1 MDVFVCAGCEAP
13 LSAPVF
19 RVALPVHAHHSSW
32 HELLPPLMEQGTYAV
47 DPLPSGPPYR
57 RRQEIEE
64 DEAAAR
70 GVYAPEYSV
79 SFGAAGRIALAPGD
93 SRGTVLIPERCDGY
107 CVGLDGRDGPNLA
120 CERCASA
127 VGTRVDD
134 CGMWQ
139 AVWLEPGAVRRVASV
154 GGPAPVDPV
163 PGVRPR
169 PPVEPGG
176 GWDGRWVAAVAVAL
190 AHLVV
195 AAEGDPVTFP
205 AGGLLAETFARGADA
220 VLPTGPVRKSVG
232 LAGPGV
238 PVSGHDIALVPRDPV
253 TGEPWRPSADVPVA
267 PLSAEVWAYLAEPP
281 ETSPL
286 PASGTL
292 PPGVLRDDYPLPPHP
307 AYTFEMDRRIFLHT
321 LARHPAVRRPRI
333 RAVYDRVLAGRNQL
347 WL

>member
-1 MDVFVCAGCEAP
+1 MDVFGCARCDAP
-13 LSAPVF
+13 LTAAVS

-32 HELLPPLMEQGTYAV
+32 HELLPPLMEQGLYAV

-57 RRQEIEE
+57 RWEE
-64 DEAAAR
+64 VGEAEAAAR

-79 SFGAAGRIALAPGD
+79 SFGAAGRIAVAPGD
-93 SRGTVLIPERCDGY
+93 SRGTVVIPERCDGY
-107 CVGLDGRDGPNLA
+107 CMGLDGRDGPNLA
-120 CERCASA
+120 CGRCGSA

-134 CGMWQ
+134 CGLWQ
-139 AVWLEPGAVRRVASV
+139 AVWLEPDAVRRVPLDDGSD
-154 GGPAPVDPV
+154 PAPE
-163 PGVRPR
+163 VRAR
-169 PPVEPGG
+169 PPIEPCG

-205 AGGLLAETFARGADA
+205 AGGLLAETFARGAER
-220 VLPTGPVRKSVG
+220 VLPGPVRKSVG

-238 PVSGHDIALVPRDPV
+238 PVAGDDIVLVPRDPV
-253 TGEPWRPSADVPVA
+253 TGEPWRPEAEVPVA
-267 PLSAEVWAYLAEPP
+267 PLSAEVLAHLTEPP

-292 PPGVLRDDYPLPPHP
+292 PPGVLRDDYPLPPLP
-307 AYTFEMDRRIFLHT
+307 GYFFEPDRRIFLSA

-333 RAVYDRVLAGRNQL
+333 RAVYDRVAAGRHPL
-347 WL
+347 CL